1 LQQATGNELVVESM
15 TIAKKERKLK
25 TMLKRITRSFIL
37 NRLHIII
44 SAPAVM
50 WCWSEFL
57 KIHFRGID
65 YLIIS
70 LTVACICQWNRLT
83 DMEEDTLNCPADL
96 KEAQAKSHAIKFFC
110 YAGGI
115 IAILLAL
122 RTEPTWKLAGLVA
135 LGAAV
140 GYFYNSPLLPSQP
153 HLRLK
158 NMFII
163 KNLSSGVGW
172 SAGLLIFPMLRA
184 HTQPDGRFFTA
195 FVYMLAMVMTYEI
208 MWDIRDVAGDAPAG
222 IRTLPAVLGIN
233 SARIYAAMLQFVCLG
248 IIISG
253 LVSARLT
260 TVWSLYL
267 LPSMTLLTLI
277 IFFPRLIRYNRGF
290 SHALVM
296 ALSGFACLGGFL
308 AMRFG

>member
-1 LQQATGNELVVESM
+1 
-15 TIAKKERKLK
+15 
-25 TMLKRITRSFIL
+25 MLKRIIHAFIL

-57 KIHFRGID
+57 KIRFRGID
-65 YLIIS
+65 YLIIT

-83 DMEEDTLNCPADL
+83 DREEDALNCPADL
-96 KEAQAKSHAIKFFC
+96 KEAQAKSRAIKFFC
-110 YAGGI
+110 YASGTF
-115 IAILLAL
+115 AILLAL
-122 RTEPTWKLAGLVA
+122 LTEPTWKIAGLVA
-135 LGAAV
+135 FGAAV
-140 GYFYNSPLLPSQP
+140 GYFYNSPISPSQP
-153 HLRLK
+153 HLRFK

-163 KNLSSGVGW
+163 KNFSSGAGW

-208 MWDIRDVAGDAPAG
+208 MWDIRDMPGDALAG

-233 SARIYAAMLQFVCLG
+233 SARIYAAMLQFFCLG

-253 LVSARLT
+253 LASARLT
-260 TVWSLYL
+260 IMWSIYL
-267 LPSMTLLTLI
+267 VPSIMLLTLI

-296 ALSGFACLGGFL
+296 AISGFACLGGFL
-308 AMRFG
+308 STRFG